1 MQQKKS
7 HSCSNRDKIYKRDY
21 FLWQKDLQQQM
32 FKTSKLELYSI
43 YLHFYWCYFFVRQE
57 YLKQNSDNNLK
68 QFLYFLSIPIKVY
81 VIHKS
86 LHKINLVY
94 MLTKI
99 WIFYPISR
107 NLHQSNYF
115 FFIVYQKSLGSL
127 FSFECFT

>member
-7 HSCSNRDKIYKRDY
+7 HSCSIYKRDY
-21 FLWQKDLQQQM
+21 FCGRRI

-43 YLHFYWCYFFVRQE
+43 FLHFYWCYFFVRQE

-107 NLHQSNYF
+107 NLHKSIF
-115 FFIVYQKSLGSL
+115 FLLFTRKVWVVWVVCFLLNALLNISFIY
-127 FSFECFT
+127 